1 MMIYDGP
8 DFQGKRLLVTQD
20 ERNRITIRVDGDLV
34 EDAIEEQ
41 EGILCL
47 GALLTGQFGPRSYE
61 KAVKLQKLAQQKN

>member
-20 ERNRITIRVDGDLV
+20 ERNRITIRDDGDLV

-41 EGILCL
+41 EGILCF
-47 GALLTGQFGPRSYE
+47 GALLTGSFSPRSYE